1 MLAGYRACLDRL
13 MRRHQIEVYAD
24 VPARIMILYELNCDR
39 QHSFEAWFKDG
50 ATADRQL
57 KRKSV
62 ECPSCGSVKVSKALM
77 APRVGKKS
85 NSREIAPVEAPSAPA
100 PAPAASGKAA
110 MIPAELRQALM
121 EVRKQIEANCDYV
134 GDKFAEEARKIHH
147 GETEARGIYG
157 EATDAEHE
165 ELIEDGIE
173 VARVPWVN
181 RGDA

>member
-1 MLAGYRACLDRL
+1 
-13 MRRHQIEVYAD
+13 
-24 VPARIMILYELNCDR
+24 MILYELNCDR

-57 KRKSV
+57 KKKTV
-62 ECPSCGSVKVSKALM
+62 ECPSCGSVKVAKALM

-85 NSREIAPVEAPSAPA
+85 NSRALAPVETPAAPSVPA
-100 PAPAASGKAA
+100 PAPKAA
-110 MIPAELRQALM
+110 MIPAELRQALL
-121 EVRKQIEANCDYV
+121 EVRKSIEANCDYV
-134 GDKFAEEARKIHH
+134 GDKFAEEARKIHE
-147 GETEARGIYG
+147 GESEARGIYG

>member
-1 MLAGYRACLDRL
+1 
-13 MRRHQIEVYAD
+13 
-24 VPARIMILYELNCDR
+24 MILYQLNCDR

-57 KRKSV
+57 KKKTV

-77 APRVGKKS
+77 APRVGRKG
-85 NSREIAPVEAPSAPA
+85 NQGAIAPVDVPAAPSVPA
-100 PAPAASGKAA
+100 PAPAAAKAA
-110 MIPAELRQALM
+110 MVPAELRQALM
-121 EVRKQIEANCDYV
+121 EVRKHIESNCDYV
-134 GDKFAEEARKIHH
+134 GDKFAEEARKIHE
-147 GETEARGIYG
+147 GESEARGIYG

-165 ELIEDGIE
+165 ELLEDGIE

>member
-1 MLAGYRACLDRL
+1 
-13 MRRHQIEVYAD
+13 
-24 VPARIMILYELNCDR
+24 MILYELNCDQ

-57 KRKSV
+57 KRKTV
-62 ECPSCGSVKVSKALM
+62 ECPSCGSVKVAKALM

-85 NSREIAPVEAPSAPA
+85 NRSEITPVEAPAAPSAAAPIPA
-100 PAPAASGKAA
+100 GKAA

-121 EVRKQIEANCDYV
+121 DVRKQIEANCDYV
-134 GDKFAEEARKIHH
+134 GDKFAEEARKIHE
-147 GETEARGIYG
+147 GESEARGIYG

-165 ELIEDGIE
+165 ELLEDGIE

>member
-1 MLAGYRACLDRL
+1 
-13 MRRHQIEVYAD
+13 
-24 VPARIMILYELNCDR
+24 MILYELNCDR

-62 ECPSCGSVKVSKALM
+62 ECPSCGSVKVAKALM
-77 APRVGKKS
+77 APRVGKKG
-85 NSREIAPVEAPSAPA
+85 NSQAVAPIEVPSAPA
-100 PAPAASGKAA
+100 PAPAAPMGKAA
-110 MIPAELRQALM
+110 MIPAELRQALI
-121 EVRKQIEANCDYV
+121 EVRKQIEANADYV

-157 EATDAEHE
+157 EATDDEHE
-165 ELIEDGIE
+165 ELLEEGIE
-173 VARVPWVN
+173 VARIPWVN